1 MKTKTGKIRAAFQ
14 GGKTI
19 KPGGFY
25 WMRYVIP
32 AMIFYVVFM
41 AYPMLDSV
49 RLSLYEGTAG
59 TRTYVGLANY
69 VRLFTDEVV
78 SKRFW
83 NAFGN
88 NWIFFAYHMILQN
101 ALGITFAA
109 ILTNRTMRGRK
120 FYQTIIFIPCTVAVL
135 VTGYLF
141 KMMMNPQ
148 WAKKPLE
155 AAGLGFLVHSP
166 SGWLGDPGT
175 ALSAVSL
182 VSVWQWV
189 GIPTMMFVAAFQG
202 IDDDLLEAASIE
214 GATPWQQFV
223 RIRIPLI
230 IPVIG
235 MVAIMTFVA
244 NFNAFDAVFAME
256 TLDGAPDYSTDLI
269 GTLFY
274 RYGVAGQHP
283 VGIPEP
289 GVGSAISTSI
299 FAMLLCGVIPVLV
312 KTQGK
317 E

>member
-1 MKTKTGKIRAAFQ
+1 MTAKSRTSRAFQ

-19 KPGGFY
+19 RPGGIY

-32 AMIFYVVFM
+32 ALVFYVVFM
-41 AYPMLDSV
+41 AYPMLDSI

-83 NAFGN
+83 NAFFN

-109 ILTNRTMRGRK
+109 ILTNRTMRGRQ
-120 FYQTIIFIPCTVAVL
+120 FYQTLIFIPCTVAVL

-141 KMMMNPQ
+141 KIMMNPQ
-148 WAKKPLE
+148 WSKAPLE
-155 AAGLGFLVHSP
+155 AVKLGFLVHSP

-202 IDDDLLEAASIE
+202 IDDDLIEAASIE
-214 GATPWQQFV
+214 GANAWQQFT

-244 NFNAFDAVFAME
+244 NFNAFDVVFAME

-299 FAMLLCGVIPVLV
+299 FAMLLCGVIPTLV